1 MSLIEA
7 RNYASQQRILV
18 IALMRNDQAYTSSE
32 CTSLDCPPADPHG
45 VGSYL
50 TQLSFRRVVHA
61 SSVRNATA
69 DLFMGL
75 AGVKQ
80 RPGLRI
86 SWLRTLYSPCPATM
100 TKSLLRWE
108 IPYETTHLQR
118 FQTATHIC
126 LLQPNTPL
134 IELLKPNR
142 LC

>member
-7 RNYASQQRILV
+7 RNYASRQRILV
-18 IALMRNDQAYTSSE
+18 ITLLRNDQAYTSSE

-45 VGSYL
+45 VGFYL
-50 TQLSFRRVVHA
+50 TQLNFRRVVHA

-86 SWLRTLYSPCPATM
+86 SWLRTLYSPYPATM

-118 FQTATHIC
+118 F
-126 LLQPNTPL
+126 
-134 IELLKPNR
+134 
-142 LC
+142 